1 MKFLPYK
8 ITNNVSASVMLIAI
22 TFFIAMLTSCGN
34 STTGTDAPVV
44 KAEEK
49 TKPAD
54 PADPEAAKEV
64 QIKKQQYDAIKIQ
77 LGSIEQK
84 NMANVLKATGF
95 LSVPPQNKASIT
107 SALGGTIR
115 QIFVQE
121 GDYVKKGQTL
131 ATLVNPEF
139 VKMQQDYLETQAG
152 LAFAKA
158 QYERQKEL
166 SANEVSAKKTFQEA
180 EANYLSLVAKLNS
193 LKAQFS
199 LMGINA
205 ANISSGNIS
214 SVINVRSP
222 INGTISK
229 VEVNL
234 GLTVEPS
241 KNLMEVV
248 DNAHL
253 HLDVFVYEQDLPKV
267 KSGQNID
274 FTLINLPGKNYTA
287 KIYSVGSAFENETK
301 TISVHAE
308 ITGEKTGLIEGMNVT
323 GLINIGQNISTAVLS
338 SAIVSNSGN
347 DYIFIEKQDSL
358 HAGNEAQGLFTFEK
372 IHVKKGITTGGY
384 TEVSPL
390 EEIHANAK
398 VVTNGAFYLMA
409 ILTNAGEE
417 E

>member
-1 MKFLPYK
+1 MKYLSYK
-8 ITNNVSASVMLIAI
+8 IKNNLSASGIFMAMS
-22 TFFIAMLTSCGN
+22 FFIAMLSSCGN
-34 STTGTDAPVV
+34 TTTEANTTAASTEDTT
-44 KAEEK
+44 KA
-49 TKPAD
+49 AS
-54 PADPEAAKEV
+54 PADPEAIKEV

-77 LGSIEQK
+77 FGSMEQK
-84 NMANVLKATGF
+84 NLANVLKATGF

-107 SALGGTIR
+107 SPLGGTVR
-115 QIFVQE
+115 SIFVQE

-166 SANEVSAKKTFQEA
+166 SANEVTAKKTFQEA
-180 EANYLSLVAKLNS
+180 EANYRSLQAKLNS
-193 LKAQFS
+193 LKSQ
-199 LMGINA
+199 LNLIGINA
-205 ANISSGNIS
+205 GNISADNIS
-214 SVINVRSP
+214 SVINIKSP
-222 INGTISK
+222 INGNISK

-253 HLDVFVYEQDLPKV
+253 HLDVFVYEQDLPKI
-267 KSGQNID
+267 KTGQNID

-287 KIYSVGSAFENETK
+287 KIYSIGTAFENETK
-301 TISVHAE
+301 TIPVHAE

-323 GLINIGQNISTAVLS
+323 GLINIGENISTAVLS

-358 HAGNEAQGLFTFEK
+358 HAGNEAKGLFSFEK
-372 IHVKKGITTGGY
+372 IRIKKGITTGGY
-384 TEVSPL
+384 TEISPL
-390 EEIHANAK
+390 EQIPANAK
-398 VVTNGAFYLMA
+398 IVTNGAFYLMA

-417 E
+417 